1 MKKSLIA
8 LAVLAAS
15 GAAMAQ
21 SSVTLYGLAD
31 AYVGSKKTNN
41 QSQAVVDSGGLN
53 GSRWG
58 LKGSEDL
65 GGGLKA
71 VFVLESGFNISTGAS
86 EQGGLL
92 FGRQAFVGLNSDS
105 FGSIS
110 LGRHYGAYDVAKGSF
125 LSAQGNSPA
134 FDATNGVSG
143 APLTTG
149 AVSATRLGAW
159 TGYSVR
165 LDNSIRYATPTIS
178 GFQGVVVYGFGE
190 NKNTVAPTFNND
202 ATKNVSLSLTYA
214 NGPLGLAFTHQ
225 DEEFTP
231 TFGLKNTA
239 IGGYYDFGIA
249 KAFAAYNHAK
259 YDGLAKQQEWSVGVR
274 APFGATTLV
283 AQYAHSKGDDLG
295 KNQSVGLSAEYSLSK
310 RTTAYAG
317 LNYTKANLNTAPN
330 VKNHVVGLGVRHT
343 F

>member
-1 MKKSLIA
+1 M
-8 LAVLAAS
+8 
-15 GAAMAQ
+15 
-21 SSVTLYGLAD
+21 
-31 AYVGSKKTNN
+31 
-41 QSQAVVDSGGLN
+41 
-53 GSRWG
+53 
-58 LKGSEDL
+58 
-65 GGGLKA
+65 
-71 VFVLESGFNISTGAS
+71 FN
-86 EQGGLL
+86 
-92 FGRQAFVGLNSDS
+92 RQAFVGVNSDS

-110 LGRHYGAYDVAKGSF
+110 LGRHYGAYDVVKGSF

-134 FDATNGVSG
+134 FDATNGATVG
-143 APLTTG
+143 TPL
-149 AVSATRLGAW
+149 SATRLGAW

-178 GFQGVVVYGFGE
+178 GFQGVVVYGLGE
-190 NKNTVAPTFNND
+190 NKNATND
-202 ATKNVSLSLTYA
+202 ATKNVSVSLTYA
-214 NGPLGLAFTHQ
+214 NGPIGVALTHQ
-225 DEEFTP
+225 DEEFLAAP
-231 TFGLKNTA
+231 DLKNTA